1 MKKKKSKKKLVI
13 GVGILVVAVVAGVQ
27 YLWQYECSGFGNSAG
42 ENSISCPR

>member
-1 MKKKKSKKKLVI
+1 MKKKKSRKKLVI
-13 GVGILVVAVVAGVQ
+13 GVGVLSRCQ

>member
-13 GVGILVVAVVAGVQ
+13 GVGILVVAVVAGVNI
-27 YLWQYECSGFGNSAG
+27 YGSMMAAGFGNSAG